1 MLGLAFAPGLSAPSP
16 GPFKSTPGPGL
27 LGMHVALSCSTRDAQ
42 VSGNM
47 CTGTTGLGKGRS
59 MAPFGSNWGLSL
71 WGREPMLNLFEALVF
86 SKSKSKQRR
95 ESNGGILLFIQ
106 SVRL

>member
-1 MLGLAFAPGLSAPSP
+1 
-16 GPFKSTPGPGL
+16 
-27 LGMHVALSCSTRDAQ
+27 
-42 VSGNM
+42 M
-47 CTGTTGLGKGRS
+47 CTGTTGPGKGRS

-71 WGREPMLNLFEALVF
+71 WGCEPMLNLFEALVF

>member
-1 MLGLAFAPGLSAPSP
+1 
-16 GPFKSTPGPGL
+16 
-27 LGMHVALSCSTRDAQ
+27 
-42 VSGNM
+42 
-47 CTGTTGLGKGRS
+47 

-71 WGREPMLNLFEALVF
+71 WGREPMLNLFEAFVF